1 MQFWNVGQKK
11 KKKSSFKIHKMFS
24 KDTIK
29 VKTTNLQQ
37 ADFDYTEL
45 FLKKSLQRWCSID
58 CTLRVSA
65 VKDRK
70 KNQPLF
76 PY

>member
-1 MQFWNVGQKK
+1 
-11 KKKSSFKIHKMFS
+11 MFS

-45 FLKKSLQRWCSID
+45 FLKKSLQR
-58 CTLRVSA
+58 
-65 VKDRK
+65 
-70 KNQPLF
+70 
-76 PY
+76 